1 MIGIFDSGVGGL
13 TVASAIRKRSP
24 RADFVYFGD
33 LANAPFGPKSS
44 DELFGITL
52 RAMQFLRAQGAD
64 EIVAACNSVSVS
76 VIRPLMD
83 AFGINGT
90 RVIEMVGPAARAL
103 AYQHPK
109 KILVIATEA
118 TVRSGMYEQT
128 FQRYALHPAMMAVP
142 DLASAIEQ
150 GRSLDEIEQIIMPVI
165 DRVIR
170 EKFDTLVFGCTH
182 YPFVRD
188 VFETAFLAKGTQ
200 VNLFDPADAV
210 AMDTASTLDVN
221 GHGAQTFFVSK
232 HSEVFDAHVRTF
244 FGSSQSTQLV

>member
-13 TVASAIRKRSP
+13 TVASVIRKRSP
-24 RADFVYFGD
+24 RADIVYFGD

-52 RAMQFLRAQGAD
+52 RAMQFLREQGAD

-83 AFGINGT
+83 AFGIDGT

-118 TVRSGMYEQT
+118 TVKSGMYEQT
-128 FQRYALHPAMMAVP
+128 FQRHALAPTMMAVP

-150 GRSLDEIEQIIMPVI
+150 GRSLVEIERIVAPVI
-165 DRVIR
+165 DRVVL

-188 VFETAFLAKGTQ
+188 VFEAAFFSKGVQ

-210 AMDTASTLDVN
+210 AMDVASTFSVQ

-232 HSEVFDAHVRTF
+232 HSEVFDTHVRAF
-244 FGSSQSTQLV
+244 FGSSQSTQIV

>member
-13 TVASAIRKRSP
+13 TVASAIRKRCP
-24 RADFVYFGD
+24 DADFVYFGD

-52 RAMQFLRAQGAD
+52 RAMQFLREQGAD

-83 AFGINGT
+83 AFGIDATN
-90 RVIEMVGPAARAL
+90 VIEMVGPAARAL

-118 TVRSGMYEQT
+118 TVKSGMYEQT
-128 FQRYALHPAMMAVP
+128 FQRHALAPIMMALP

-150 GRSLDEIEQIIMPVI
+150 GKSRVEMEQLIAPAI
-165 DRVIR
+165 DRVVL
-170 EKFDTLVFGCTH
+170 ESFDTLVFGCTH

-188 VFETAFLAKGTQ
+188 LFETAFHSRGVQ
-200 VNLFDPADAV
+200 VHLFDPADAV
-210 AMDTASTLDVN
+210 AMDVASTFDVR
-221 GHGAQTFFVSK
+221 GHGAQIFFVSK
-232 HSEVFDAHVRTF
+232 QSDVFEKRVQAF
-244 FGSSQSTQLV
+244 FGSAQLTKIV